1 MVDCNIRTQGSDHAR
16 NALRGNALRG
26 RGDNMKNLTP
36 ETRRLGEKSGDRV
49 IARDR
54 VIGNASSTA
63 FSASSRL
70 SGETRSRVSRLG
82 ARRHVR
88 IALQLVLTT
97 PREIFDDNAYERFLR
112 KTQTSRSLESYRAS
126 RQQ

>member
-63 FSASSRL
+63 FSPSPRL

-82 ARRHVR
+82 ARTQLR
-88 IALQLVLTT
+88 IAFQLLLTT
-97 PREIFDDNAYERFLR
+97 LPQLFHHHTYEQLL
-112 KTQTSRSLESYRAS
+112 THT
-126 RQQ
+126 

>member
-1 MVDCNIRTQGSDHAR
+1 
-16 NALRGNALRG
+16 
-26 RGDNMKNLTP
+26 MKNLTP

-63 FSASSRL
+63 FSASPRL

-82 ARRHVR
+82 ARTQLR
-88 IALQLVLTT
+88 IALQLLLTT
-97 PREIFDDNAYERFLR
+97 LREIFDENAYERFLR
-112 KTQTSRSLESYRAS
+112 KTQTSRSVESYRAFL
-126 RQQ
+126 REGEAGVARKPRCC